1 MTAFRRVALAV
12 CLLLPAGSAAADEAP
27 DKQACASAFEAAQRL
42 RRQGALL
49 DARAKLQM
57 CARAPCPEALHPE
70 CTQWLSEVEH
80 ALPSIVVAVRR
91 DDGAD
96 LKEAHVY
103 VDERSVAERLDGR
116 PIELDPGEH
125 VVRIEAGG
133 QVVEEPILVAE
144 GEKSRTI
151 TFRLA
156 RPQPPAPPKPSPLAP
171 PPLATR
177 PVQWP
182 TYVFGG
188 MSILAAGVFAG
199 FALSGDSVYRD
210 LERCRPGCDPSLV
223 DEARGRYVA
232 ADVALGVS
240 VVAIGVAIGAYLLRP
255 TVYKSR
261 TNVARAR

>member
-1 MTAFRRVALAV
+1 MTAFGRVALAV
-12 CLLLPAGSAAADEAP
+12 CLLLPAGAAAADEGP
-27 DKQACASAFEAAQRL
+27 DKQACASAFESAQRL

-49 DARAKLQM
+49 AARAKLQM
-57 CARAPCPEALHPE
+57 CARAPCPEALYPE

-91 DDGAD
+91 DDGTD
-96 LKEAHVY
+96 VKEARVF
-103 VDERSVAERLDGR
+103 VDDLPVAERLDGR

-125 VVRIEAGG
+125 VVRVDAHG
-133 QVVEEPILVAE
+133 QQAKESILVAE

-151 TFRLA
+151 TFKLPKPKA
-156 RPQPPAPPKPSPLAP
+156 VAPPPPPPAPPI
-171 PPLATR
+171 ATR

-188 MSILAAGVFAG
+188 MGIIAAGIFAG

-240 VVAIGVAIGAYLLRP
+240 LVAVGVAVGAFLLRP
-255 TVYKSR
+255 RVYVSSTQVGR
-261 TNVARAR
+261 GQ